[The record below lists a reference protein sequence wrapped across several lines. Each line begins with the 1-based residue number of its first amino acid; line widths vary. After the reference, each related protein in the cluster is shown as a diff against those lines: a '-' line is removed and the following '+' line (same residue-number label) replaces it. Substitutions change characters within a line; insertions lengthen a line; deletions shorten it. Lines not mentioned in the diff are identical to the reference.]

1 MPARTRS
8 GHGSEDPS
16 ERSACGRCWR
26 ASKQIQDF
34 LKFEGNAQS
43 LRLVATLQ
51 ILADYNGLNITFGTL
66 SALRKYVAKS
76 DEADKT
82 ATNRACRKPGYFAS
96 EEDIVEQIRDATGTG
111 NARHPICFLVEAA
124 DDIVYL
130 AADVEDAIKKSV
142 LSWDQ
147 VEEQLQ
153 PAANVESVKAAL
165 EFQERILKA
174 GQPNVPPSLD
184 DDIKASA
191 FRTAAI
197 GAMAQGAFKVFPGAI
212 RRDH

>member
-1 MPARTRS
+1 MRPALVMR
-8 GHGSEDPS
+8 DIQ
-16 ERSACGRCWR
+16 SAFW
-26 ASKQIQDF
+26 SKRQTT
-34 LKFEGNAQS
+34 S
-43 LRLVATLQ
+43 STL
-51 ILADYNGLNITFGTL
+51 LPT
-66 SALRKYVAKS
+66 S
-76 DEADKT
+76 
-82 ATNRACRKPGYFAS
+82 
-96 EEDIVEQIRDATGTG
+96 
-111 NARHPICFLVEAA
+111 
-124 DDIVYL
+124 
-130 AADVEDAIKKSV
+130 EDAIKKSV

-197 GAMAQGAFKVFPGAI
+197 GAMAQGAFKVFQARYDEI
-212 RRDH
+212 MKANTREHCCRRVMRLNSPSACGRSA